1 MSDAPN
7 PTAAELAAV
16 LADLRSKEEA
26 LAALEREKY
35 EPIAIV
41 GMGLRIPGG
50 NNDVDTFA
58 RFLREGRSGVGPLP
72 ADERRQLAQD
82 RVDRE
87 GEDGVPGG
95 AEHAGDPPPG
105 GFVRDVDRFD
115 AAFFSV
121 SPKEAPYIDPQQRLA
136 LQTAWEALEHA
147 GIDPTSLRHGDTG
160 VFMGVTTLDYIFES
174 TDLAPADVDGYLAPG
189 LTHSAV
195 SGRLS
200 YFLGLRGPC
209 MTVDTTCS
217 SSLTATHLAVQA
229 LRGGECG
236 VALSGGVNVIHNAH
250 NHTILSLGGVLAAD
264 GQCKTFDER
273 ADGYARAEGCGVLVL
288 KRLSDARRDGD
299 TVHALIRGSAVGQDG
314 ESAGLVAPNGAAQE
328 QVMRSALARC
338 RLEPGDIQYVEAH
351 GTGTALGDPTEMD
364 AISDVFAD
372 SHTHDRPVVVG
383 SLKTNIGHMEGAAGV
398 GSLIKA
404 ALQLRERTVFP
415 HLNLVTPSPRIAW
428 DEAPVTVP
436 TELRPWPGTGTGRAM
451 VNGFGVT
458 GTIASVV
465 LEEAPA
471 ATATDEDGADAR
483 PGAVLTLSAKN
494 RTSLRKIAERYLDHL
509 EQHPDTPLA
518 DLCRTSNT
526 GRAHFRHRIAEVV
539 GDRDDAVRALGRR
552 AASLAAGTARGGG
565 SAGVPKVAFLFSGT
579 GTQYPGMGAA
589 LHRQY
594 PVFRA
599 ALDECDAILTPLLGV
614 PLGELVRGECE
625 APERIDEPR
634 YLQPAL
640 FSLEYAMARL
650 WLSWGVRPSVLM
662 GHSLGEFA
670 AAAVAGLFSLED
682 GARLVA
688 ARGRLSEAVRD
699 KGGMAAVGA
708 PAAEVAPLVE
718 DYPDLSIGAVNGPG
732 QCLLTGGHASLAD
745 AGRRLTERGGKV
757 TPLRGAVPYH
767 SPLMAE
773 IVDEFREVLA
783 TVEFRTPT
791 MAVVSNVT
799 GRVARGRQMADP
811 EYWIRHLLEPVRF
824 EAGVQTVDQRGRHV
838 FVELGPSAALTA
850 LARTAAGDA
859 DHVWLSST
867 FRDDHDGDMIRRSL
881 AKAYEAGV
889 PVSWAGYHEGAPRRR
904 VPLPSYA
911 FDGKRYWLPTPQR
924 RAAEAAWRAERTPE
938 GERGASGGLFY
949 EQHWISQPLP
959 GTRRDGRRVLVVG
972 ETARLPR
979 GLAEAAASE
988 GVALTVAPGPAALAD
1003 ALDGALDG
1011 EPPTDVCWL
1020 WRTGTDGTEAGG
1032 TTGAARLRAEC
1043 ETNYRELLAVL
1054 DTLARKGF
1062 GRGQRLWLVSEG
1074 AQHLPGDKSTEP
1086 AAAATLWGFGRALA
1100 LEYPGYR
1107 ATLVDLRP
1115 RTDGTD
1121 GTDGTDNAAGLVGEW
1136 LAAGESEPEIV
1147 HRDGERWVRRL
1158 RTADPVPADS
1168 RPLTVRPDRTY
1179 VVAGATGMVGGALAR
1194 RLVAL
1199 GARHLALLSRTGGP
1213 APALGDGVTASVYAC
1228 DLGSERDVTHVLAEL
1243 AAAAPPVGGV
1253 IHAAQETARDLPL
1266 AEQTWESL
1274 DAVFRTKVYGA
1285 WLLHEATAH
1294 LPEPAFFLGCSTA
1307 GTLLGAATQT
1317 GAGAGNAFLDHL
1329 MAQRAGAGLPAVAV
1343 NWGPWAPR
1351 EPGRRL
1357 SSSLIR
1363 SWEGQG
1369 ITLLDEDEATGA
1381 LPHLL
1386 DAGRTHLLMG
1396 HCDWDRFVA
1405 RRAPSALF
1413 AELVSGPAADGARTG
1428 IGALTETAGAARS
1441 AGINAIVRTRLAD
1454 VLRFESADD
1463 LEPDAELAALGM
1475 DSLNAVE
1482 IRSSL
1487 ESAFRVTLPAS
1498 ITFDRPSVD
1507 LLTAYIEQLLS
1518 GAGAPAHEAGT
1529 GAHR

>member
-1 MSDAPN
+1 MSEQAS

-16 LADLRSKEEA
+16 IADLRRKEEA

-50 NNDVDTFA
+50 NNDADTFA
-58 RFLREGRSGVGPLP
+58 EFLREGRSGIGPLP
-72 ADERRQLAQD
+72 AGERRQMAPD
-82 RVDRE
+82 AAAPGPDAAST
-87 GEDGVPGG
+87 GSGAAADGAAAPG
-95 AEHAGDPPPG
+95 AEGDDWPRG
-105 GFVRDVDRFD
+105 GFVPDVDRFD

-136 LQTAWEALEHA
+136 LHTAWEALEHA
-147 GIDPTSLRHGDTG
+147 GIDPVSLRHGDTG

-174 TDLAPADVDGYLAPG
+174 TDLAPADLDGYLAPG

-200 YFLGLRGPC
+200 FFLGLRGPC

-236 VALSGGVNVIHNAH
+236 VALSGGVNVIHNAQ
-250 NHTILSLGGVLAAD
+250 NHAILRLGGVLAPDA
-264 GQCKTFDER
+264 QCKTFDES
-273 ADGYARAEGCGVLVL
+273 ANGYARAEGCGVLVL

-299 TVHALIRGSAVGQDG
+299 TVHAVIRGSAVGQDG

-364 AISDVFAD
+364 AISDVFAA
-372 SHTHDRPVVVG
+372 SHTKDRPMVVG
-383 SLKTNIGHMEGAAGV
+383 SLKTNIGHMEGAAGA

-404 ALQLRERTVFP
+404 VLQLREKTVFP
-415 HLNLVTPSPRIAW
+415 HLNLVTPSRRIAW
-428 DEAPVTVP
+428 DDAPVTVP
-436 TELRPWPGTGTGRAM
+436 TELRPWPAADTARAM

-471 ATATDEDGADAR
+471 EAPADEDTADAR
-483 PGAVLTLSAKN
+483 PSAVLTLSAKS
-494 RTSLRKIAERYLDHL
+494 RTSLRRLAERHLDHL
-509 EQHPDTPLA
+509 DRHPETPLA

-539 GDRDDAVRALGRR
+539 GDRDGAVRALSKRV
-552 AASLAAGTARGGG
+552 AALAEGTARGG
-565 SAGVPKVAFLFSGT
+565 SAGAPKVAFLFSGT

-594 PVFRA
+594 PAFRA
-599 ALDECDAILTPLLGV
+599 ALDACDRILTPLLGV
-614 PLGELVRGECE
+614 PLGELIRGECE
-625 APERIDEPR
+625 APERIHEPR

-708 PAAEVAPLVE
+708 PADEVAPLIE
-718 DYPDLSIGAVNGPG
+718 SYPDLSIGAVNGPG
-732 QCLLTGGHASLAD
+732 QCLLTGGEAALAD
-745 AGRRLTERGGKV
+745 AGRRLTERGVKV

-773 IVDEFREVLA
+773 IVDEFREVLG
-783 TVEFRTPT
+783 TVDFRTPT
-791 MAVVSNVT
+791 MALVSNVT

-811 EYWIRHLLEPVRF
+811 EYWVRHLLEPVQF
-824 EAGVQTVDQRGRHV
+824 EAGVRAVDQRGRHV

-850 LARTAAGDA
+850 LARSSAGEA

-889 PVSWAGYHEGAPRRR
+889 PVSWAGYHEGAPQRR
-904 VPLPSYA
+904 VTLPSYP
-911 FDGKRYWLPTPQR
+911 FDGKRYWLPTKQR
-924 RAAEAAWRAERTPE
+924 RAAEAAWQAERDPE
-938 GERGASGGLFY
+938 GRQHANGLYY
-949 EQHWISQPLP
+949 EQHWVAQALP
-959 GTRRDGRRVLVVG
+959 DTRREQRRVLVAG
-972 ETARLPR
+972 DTTRLPQALTER
-979 GLAEAAASE
+979 AAAE
-988 GVALTVAPGPAALAD
+988 GVTLTVAADPAALAD
-1003 ALDGALDG
+1003 ALGAPGG
-1011 EPPTDVCWL
+1011 ERPTDVCWL
-1020 WRTGTDGTEAGG
+1020 WRAHAGATAPDDGDA
-1032 TTGAARLRAEC
+1032 AARLRAEC
-1043 ETNYRELLAVL
+1043 EVNYRDLLAVL
-1054 DTLARKGF
+1054 DALARGGF
-1062 GRGQRLWLVSEG
+1062 GRGQRLWLVGEG
-1074 AQHLPGDKSTEP
+1074 AQHLPGDKGADP
-1086 AAAATLWGFGRALA
+1086 AAAATLWGFGRALGM
-1100 LEYPGYR
+1100 EFPGYR
-1107 ATLVDLRP
+1107 VTLVDLQP
-1115 RTDGTD
+1115 GADDAT
-1121 GTDGTDNAAGLVGEW
+1121 GLVGEW
-1136 LAAGESEPEIV
+1136 LAAEENELEIA
-1147 HRDGERWVRRL
+1147 HRDGGRWVRRL
-1158 RTADPVPADS
+1158 RTADPVPTPSA
-1168 RPLTVRPDRTY
+1168 PVTVRPDRTY
-1179 VVAGATGMVGGALAR
+1179 VVAGATGMVGRALAH

-1213 APALGDGVTASVYAC
+1213 APDLGEGVTARVHPC
-1228 DLGSERDVTHVLAEL
+1228 DIGSADDVSRVLAGL
-1243 AAAAPPVGGV
+1243 AREAPPVGGV
-1253 IHAAQETARDLPL
+1253 VHAAQETAQDLPV
-1266 AEQTWESL
+1266 AQQTWESL

-1285 WLLHEATAH
+1285 WLLHEATAD
-1294 LPEPAFFLGCSTA
+1294 LPELDFFLGCSTA
-1307 GTLLGAATQT
+1307 GALLGAATQT

-1329 MAQRAGAGLPAVAV
+1329 MAQRTGANLPATAV
-1343 NWGPWAPR
+1343 NWGPWASKD
-1351 EPGRRL
+1351 PGRRL
-1357 SSSLIR
+1357 SASLVR

-1369 ITLLDEDEATGA
+1369 ITLLEEDEATQA
-1381 LPHLL
+1381 LPALL
-1386 DAGRTHLLMG
+1386 DAGRGQVLMG
-1396 HCDWDRFVA
+1396 HCDWNRFVA

-1413 AELVSGPAADGARTG
+1413 AELVPPSAADAGG
-1428 IGALTETAGAARS
+1428 DVGALADTPGAARS
-1441 AGINAIVRTRLAD
+1441 AGINAIVRARLAD

-1463 LEPDAELAALGM
+1463 VEPDAELADLGM

-1482 IRSSL
+1482 IRNTL
-1487 ESAFRVTLPAS
+1487 EAAFRVTLPAS
-1498 ITFDRPSVD
+1498 VTFDRPSVD
-1507 LLTAYIEQLLS
+1507 LLSTYIEELLS
-1518 GAGAPAHEAGT
+1518 GADAPAAHEAET

>member
-1 MSDAPN
+1 MSDPSN
-7 PTAAELAAV
+7 PKAAELAAV
-16 LADLRSKEEA
+16 IADLRRKEEA

-58 RFLREGRSGVGPLP
+58 EFLREGRSGIGPLP
-72 ADERRQLAQD
+72 ADERRQMAPAPDSESLD
-82 RVDRE
+82 PESLDP
-87 GEDGVPGG
+87 DSPG
-95 AEHAGDPPPG
+95 DWPRG

-160 VFMGVTTLDYIFES
+160 VYMGVTTLDYIFES
-174 TDLAPADVDGYLAPG
+174 TGLAPADLDGYLAPG

-236 VALSGGVNVIHNAH
+236 LALSGGVNVIHNAH
-250 NHTILSLGGVLAAD
+250 NHTILSLGGVLASD

-288 KRLSDARRDGD
+288 KRLSDALRDGD

-338 RLEPGDIQYVEAH
+338 GLEPGDIQYVEAH

-364 AISDVFAD
+364 AISDVFAQ
-372 SHTHDRPVVVG
+372 SHTSDRPVVVG

-398 GSLIKA
+398 GSIIKA
-404 ALQLRERTVFP
+404 ALQLREKTVFP
-415 HLNLVTPSPRIAW
+415 HLNLVTPSRRIAW
-428 DEAPVTVP
+428 DDAPVTVP
-436 TELRPWPGTGTGRAM
+436 TECGPWPGTGTGRAM

-471 ATATDEDGADAR
+471 TTGTETEEDGADAR
-483 PGAVLTLSAKN
+483 PSAVLTLSAKS
-494 RTSLRKIAERYLDHL
+494 RTSLRRLAERYLDHL
-509 EQHPDTPLA
+509 DRHPAAPLA

-526 GRAHFRHRIAEVV
+526 GRAHFRHRISEVV
-539 GDRDDAVRALGRR
+539 SDRDDTVRALGKRV
-552 AASLAAGTARGGG
+552 ASLTAGTARGGAA
-565 SAGVPKVAFLFSGT
+565 SVPKVAFLFSGT

-599 ALDECDAILTPLLGV
+599 ALDECDRILTPLLGV

-625 APERIDEPR
+625 APERVHEPR

-688 ARGRLSEAVRD
+688 ARGRLSEAVRS

-708 PAAEVAPLVE
+708 PAAEVAPLLE
-718 DYPDLSIGAVNGPG
+718 GYPDLTVGAVNGPG
-732 QCLLTGGHASLAD
+732 QCLLTGGNDSLAD
-745 AGRRLTERGGKV
+745 AGRRLAERGVKF

-783 TVEFRTPT
+783 TVDFRTPT
-791 MAVVSNVT
+791 MALVSNVT

-811 EYWIRHLLEPVRF
+811 EYWIRHLLEPVQF
-824 EAGVQTVDQRGRHV
+824 EAGVQAVDQRGRHV

-850 LARTAAGDA
+850 LARTSAGEA

-889 PVSWAGYHEGAPRRR
+889 RVSWAGYHEGAPRRR
-904 VPLPSYA
+904 IPLPSYP
-911 FDGKRYWLPTPQR
+911 FDGKRYWLPTAQR
-924 RAAEAAWRAERTPE
+924 RAAEAAWQAERNPE

-949 EQHWISQPLP
+949 EQHWLAQTLP
-959 GTRRDGRRVLVVG
+959 ATRRERRRVLVAG
-972 ETARLPR
+972 DTARLPR
-979 GLAEAAASE
+979 GLAEAAAADD
-988 GVALTVAPGPAALAD
+988 VTLTVATDATVLA
-1003 ALDGALDG
+1003 GALDG

-1020 WRTGTDGTEAGG
+1020 WRSGTEGAGADADDA
-1032 TTGAARLRAEC
+1032 AARLRAEC
-1043 ETNYRELLAVL
+1043 EANYRDLLAVL

-1062 GRGQRLWLVSEG
+1062 GRGQRLWLVTEG

-1086 AAAATLWGFGRALA
+1086 AAAATLWGFGRALGM
-1100 LEYPGYR
+1100 EFPGYR
-1107 ATLVDLRP
+1107 VTLVDLQP
-1115 RTDGTD
+1115 GTD
-1121 GTDGTDNAAGLVGEW
+1121 GVTGLVGEW
-1136 LAAGESEPEIV
+1136 LAAGESELEIV

-1158 RTADPVPADS
+1158 RTAEPVPAAS
-1168 RPLTVRPDRTY
+1168 RPLTIRPDRTY
-1179 VVAGATGMVGGALAR
+1179 VVAGATGMVGRALAH
-1194 RLVAL
+1194 RLAAL

-1213 APALGDGVTASVYAC
+1213 APALGDGVTASVHAC
-1228 DLGSERDVTHVLAEL
+1228 DLGSASDVSRVLAEL
-1243 AAAAPPVGGV
+1243 ADTAAPVGGV
-1253 IHAAQETARDLPL
+1253 IHAAQEAAQDLPL
-1266 AEQTWESL
+1266 AQQTWESL

-1285 WLLHEATAH
+1285 WLLHEATAD
-1294 LPEPAFFLGCSTA
+1294 LPELDFFLACSTA
-1307 GTLLGAATQT
+1307 GALLGAATQT

-1329 MAQRAGAGLPAVAV
+1329 MAQRAGAGLPATAV

-1351 EPGRRL
+1351 EPGRQL
-1357 SSSLIR
+1357 SSSLVR

-1369 ITLLDEDEATGA
+1369 ITLLEQDAATDA
-1381 LPHLL
+1381 LPALL
-1386 DAGRTHLLMG
+1386 DAGRTQVLMG
-1396 HCDWDRFVA
+1396 HCDWNRFVA

-1413 AELVSGPAADGARTG
+1413 AELVPGPAAGGAQTD
-1428 IGALTETAGAARS
+1428 ISALTTAPGAARS
-1441 AGINAIVRTRLAD
+1441 AGINAIVRARLAD

-1482 IRSSL
+1482 IRNSL
-1487 ESAFRVTLPAS
+1487 EAAFRVTLPAS
-1498 ITFDRPSVD
+1498 VTFDRPSVD
-1507 LLTAYIEQLLS
+1507 LLTEHIEQLLS
-1518 GAGAPAHEAGT
+1518 GAQAPAHAAGT

>member
-1 MSDAPN
+1 MSDALN

-16 LADLRSKEEA
+16 LADLRRKEEA

-50 NNDVDTFA
+50 NNDADTFA
-58 RFLREGRSGVGPLP
+58 QFLREGRSGIGPLP
-72 ADERRQLAQD
+72 AGERRQMAPDGSAPDGSAL
-82 RVDRE
+82 E
-87 GEDGVPGG
+87 GENSGGGGGGGGGEDG
-95 AEHAGDPPPG
+95 GDWPRG
-105 GFVRDVDRFD
+105 GFLRDVDRFD

-250 NHTILSLGGVLAAD
+250 NHTILSLGGVLSAD

-364 AISDVFAD
+364 AISDVFAL
-372 SHTHDRPVVVG
+372 SHTSARPVVVG

-398 GSLIKA
+398 GSIIKA

-415 HLNLVTPSPRIAW
+415 HLNLVTPSRRIAW
-428 DEAPVTVP
+428 DDAPVTVP
-436 TELRPWPGTGTGRAM
+436 TECRPWPGTGTGRAM

-471 ATATDEDGADAR
+471 ETGGDDGAADADGR
-483 PGAVLTLSAKN
+483 PSAVLTLSAKS
-494 RTSLRKIAERYLDHL
+494 RTSLRRLAERYLDHL
-509 EQHPDTPLA
+509 DRHPDTPLA

-526 GRAHFRHRIAEVV
+526 GRAHFRYRIAEVV

-552 AASLAAGTARGGG
+552 AASLAAGTTRGGG
-565 SAGVPKVAFLFSGT
+565 SASVPKVAFLFSGT

-599 ALDECDAILTPLLGV
+599 ALDECDGILTPLLGV

-625 APERIDEPR
+625 APERVHEPR

-688 ARGRLSEAVRD
+688 ARGRLSEALRD

-708 PAAEVAPLVE
+708 PATEVAPLIE
-718 DYPDLSIGAVNGPG
+718 RYPDLSIGAVNGPG
-732 QCLLTGGHASLAD
+732 QCLLTGGDASLAD
-745 AGRRLTERGGKV
+745 AGRRLTERGIKV

-767 SPLMAE
+767 SPLMTE
-773 IVDEFREVLA
+773 IVDEFREVLD

-824 EAGVQTVDQRGRHV
+824 EAGVQAVDQRGRHV

-850 LARTAAGDA
+850 LARTSAGEA

-889 PVSWAGYHEGAPRRR
+889 PVSWAGYHEGAPQRRI
-904 VPLPSYA
+904 PLPSYT

-924 RAAEAAWRAERTPE
+924 RAAEAAWQAERTPE

-949 EQHWISQPLP
+949 EQHWISQALP
-959 GTRRDGRRVLVVG
+959 DTRREGRRVLVVG
-972 ETARLPR
+972 DTARLPR
-979 GLAEAAASE
+979 GLTETAAFE
-988 GVALTVAPGPAALAD
+988 GVALAVAADPAALAD
-1003 ALDGALDG
+1003 ALDG

-1020 WRTGTDGTEAGG
+1020 WRTGTAERGTES
-1032 TTGAARLRAEC
+1032 GAARLRAEC
-1043 ETNYRELLAVL
+1043 EANYRELLAVL

-1074 AQHLPGDKSTEP
+1074 AQHLPGDKGTEP
-1086 AAAATLWGFGRALA
+1086 APAATLWGFGRALA
-1100 LEYPGYR
+1100 MEYPGYR
-1107 ATLVDLRP
+1107 ATLVDLQP
-1115 RTDGTD
+1115 GTGSGTD
-1121 GTDGTDNAAGLVGEW
+1121 GAAGLVGEW

-1179 VVAGATGMVGGALAR
+1179 VVAGATGMVGRALAR
-1194 RLVAL
+1194 CLAAL
-1199 GARHLALLSRTGGP
+1199 GARHLVLLSRTGGP
-1213 APALGDGVTASVYAC
+1213 APALGDGVTASVHAC
-1228 DLGSERDVTHVLAEL
+1228 DLGSERDVTRVLAEL
-1243 AAAAPPVGGV
+1243 ADTAPPVGGV
-1253 IHAAQETARDLPL
+1253 IHAAQEAARDLPL
-1266 AEQTWESL
+1266 AELTWESL

-1294 LPEPAFFLGCSTA
+1294 LPELDFFLGCSTA
-1307 GTLLGAATQT
+1307 GALLGAATQT

-1329 MAQRAGAGLPAVAV
+1329 MAQRAGAGLPATAV

-1351 EPGRRL
+1351 QPGRQL

-1381 LPHLL
+1381 LPQLL
-1386 DAGRTHLLMG
+1386 DAGRTHILMG
-1396 HCDWDRFVA
+1396 HCDWHRFVA

-1413 AELVSGPAADGARTG
+1413 AELVAGPATDGARTD
-1428 IGALTETAGAARS
+1428 IGALTDTSGATRS
-1441 AGINAIVRTRLAD
+1441 ARINAIVRTRLAD

-1487 ESAFRVTLPAS
+1487 EAAFRVTLPAS
-1498 ITFDRPSVD
+1498 VTFDRPSVD
-1507 LLTAYIEQLLS
+1507 LLTEYIEQLLS
-1518 GAGAPAHEAGT
+1518 GAEAPAHEAGT
-1529 GAHR
+1529 GAP

>member
-1 MSDAPN
+1 MSEASQPS
-7 PTAAELAAV
+7 AAELAAV
-16 LADLRSKEEA
+16 LAELRSKEEA

-41 GMGLRIPGG
+41 GMGLRVPGG

-72 ADERRQLAQD
+72 AGERRQMAPD
-82 RVDRE
+82 
-87 GEDGVPGG
+87 GGPAHEDGAGASGEAGDGAAGG
-95 AEHAGDPPPG
+95 AEDGDWPRG
-105 GFVRDVDRFD
+105 GFIHDVDRFD

-147 GIDPTSLRHGDTG
+147 GVDPTSLRHGDTG

-174 TDLAPADVDGYLAPG
+174 TDLAPADLDGYLAPG

-200 YFLGLRGPC
+200 FFLGLRGPC

-236 VALSGGVNVIHNAH
+236 IALSGGVNVIHNAH
-250 NHTILSLGGVLAAD
+250 NHTILSLGGVLASD

-299 TVHALIRGSAVGQDG
+299 TVHAVIRGSAVGQDG

-338 RLEPGDIQYVEAH
+338 RLTPGDIQYVEAH

-364 AISDVFAD
+364 AISDVFAE
-372 SHTHDRPVVVG
+372 SHTKAAPMVVG

-398 GSLIKA
+398 GSIIKA
-404 ALQLRERTVFP
+404 VLQLREKTVFP
-415 HLNLVTPSPRIAW
+415 HLNLVTPSRRIAW

-436 TELRPWPGTGTGRAM
+436 TECRPWPGTGTGRAM

-471 ATATDEDGADAR
+471 ETAAPTRQETADVR
-483 PGAVLTLSAKN
+483 PSAVLTLSAKN
-494 RTSLRKIAERYLDHL
+494 RTSLRRLAERYLDHL
-509 EQHPDTPLA
+509 TRHPDTPLA

-539 GDRDDAVRALGRR
+539 GDRDDTARALDKRI
-552 AASLAAGTARGGG
+552 ASLAAGTTRGGG

-589 LHRQY
+589 LYAQY
-594 PVFRA
+594 PAFRA
-599 ALDECDAILTPLLGV
+599 ALDACDRILTPLIGV
-614 PLGELVRGECE
+614 PLGELVRGGGE
-625 APERIDEPR
+625 APERVHEPR

-670 AAAVAGLFSLED
+670 AAAVAGVFSLED

-708 PAAEVAPLVE
+708 PAAEVAPLLE
-718 DYPDLSIGAVNGPG
+718 DWPDLTIGAVNGPG
-732 QCLLTGGHASLAD
+732 QCLLTGGDDALAEV
-745 AGRRLTERGGKV
+745 GRRLTERGVKV

-767 SPLMAE
+767 SPLMAD
-773 IVDEFREVLA
+773 IVEEFRAVLD

-811 EYWIRHLLEPVRF
+811 EYWIRHLLEPVQF
-824 EAGVQTVDQRGRHV
+824 EAGVRAVDQRGRHV

-850 LARTAAGDA
+850 LARTSAGEA

-889 PVSWAGYHEGAPRRR
+889 QVSWAGYHDGASRRR
-904 VPLPSYA
+904 IPLPSYP
-911 FDGKRYWLPTPQR
+911 FDGKRYWLPTPR
-924 RAAEAAWRAERTPE
+924 RKAAEAAWQAEKTPG
-938 GERGASGGLFY
+938 GEQAASGGLFY
-949 EQHWISQPLP
+949 EQHWVPQPLP
-959 GTRRDGRRVLVVG
+959 DTRREGRRVLVAG
-972 ETARLPR
+972 DPARLPR
-979 GLAEAAASE
+979 GLAEAAAAE
-988 GVALTVAPGPAALAD
+988 GVALAVATGPTALAET
-1003 ALDGALDG
+1003 LDG

-1020 WRTGTDGTEAGG
+1020 WRTAPDDLTADGM
-1032 TTGAARLRAEC
+1032 TGAERLRAEC
-1043 ETNYRELLAVL
+1043 EANYRDLLAVL
-1054 DTLARKGF
+1054 DTLGRKGF
-1062 GRGQRLWLVSEG
+1062 GRGQRLWLVGEG
-1074 AQHLPGDKSTEP
+1074 AQQLPGDKSTEP
-1086 AAAATLWGFGRALA
+1086 AAAATLWGFGRALGM
-1100 LEYPGYR
+1100 EFPGYR
-1107 ATLVDLRP
+1107 VTLVDLP
-1115 RTDGTD
+1115 PGADG
-1121 GTDGTDNAAGLVGEW
+1121 APALVGEW
-1136 LAAGESEPEIV
+1136 LAAGESELEIA
-1147 HRDGERWVRRL
+1147 HRDGGRLVRRL
-1158 RTADPVPADS
+1158 RTADAVPTDS
-1168 RPLTVRPDRTY
+1168 RPLAVRADRTY
-1179 VVAGATGMVGGALAR
+1179 VVAGGTGMVGRALAR
-1194 RLVAL
+1194 RLAAL
-1199 GARHLALLSRTGGP
+1199 GARHVALLSRTGGP
-1213 APALGDGVTASVYAC
+1213 APVLGDGVTASVHAC
-1228 DLGSERDVTHVLAEL
+1228 DLGSAPDVSRVLAEL
-1243 AAAAPPVGGV
+1243 AEAAPPVGGV
-1253 IHAAQETARDLPL
+1253 VHAAQEAAQDLPL
-1266 AEQTWESL
+1266 AQQTWESL

-1285 WLLHEATAH
+1285 WLLHEASAD
-1294 LPEPAFFLGCSTA
+1294 LPELDFFLGCSTA
-1307 GTLLGAATQT
+1307 GALLGAATQT

-1329 MAQRAGAGLPAVAV
+1329 MAQRAGAGLPATAV

-1351 EPGRRL
+1351 GPGRQL
-1357 SSSLIR
+1357 SSSLVR

-1369 ITLLDEDEATGA
+1369 ITLLDQDEATDA
-1381 LPHLL
+1381 LPALL
-1386 DAGRTHLLMG
+1386 DAGRPQILMG
-1396 HCDWDRFVA
+1396 HCDWKRFVA

-1413 AELVSGPAADGARTG
+1413 EDLVPGCAAAGAGTDV
-1428 IGALTETAGAARS
+1428 GALASDPGAARS
-1441 AGINAIVRTRLAD
+1441 AGVNAIVRHRLAD

-1463 LEPDAELAALGM
+1463 VEPDAELAALGM

-1482 IRSSL
+1482 IRNAL
-1487 ESAFRVTLPAS
+1487 EAAFRITLPAS
-1498 ITFDRPSVD
+1498 VTFDRPSVD
-1507 LLTAYIEQLLS
+1507 LLSAYIEELLS
-1518 GAGAPAHEAGT
+1518 GAEAPAHAAGT

>member
-16 LADLRSKEEA
+16 LADLRSKEETLRRKEEA

-41 GMGLRIPGG
+41 GMGLRVPGG
-50 NNDVDTFA
+50 NNDADTFA

-82 RVDRE
+82 GVDRE
-87 GEDGVPGG
+87 GEDGASGG
-95 AEHAGDPPPG
+95 GEHAGDPPPG
-105 GFVRDVDRFD
+105 GFVRDIDRFD

-147 GIDPTSLRHGDTG
+147 GIDPVSLRHGDTG

-250 NHTILSLGGVLAAD
+250 NHTILTLGGVLAAD

-372 SHTHDRPVVVG
+372 SHTNARPVVVG

-458 GTIASVV
+458 GTIASVI

-471 ATATDEDGADAR
+471 TTATPPDEETADAR
-483 PGAVLTLSAKN
+483 PSDVLTLSAKS
-494 RTSLRKIAERYLDHL
+494 RTSLRKLAERYLDHL

-552 AASLAAGTARGGG
+552 AASLAAGTTRGGG

-614 PLGELVRGECE
+614 PLGALIRGECE
-625 APERIDEPR
+625 APERIHEPR

-650 WLSWGVRPSVLM
+650 WLSWGVRPSVLL

-688 ARGRLSEAVRD
+688 ARGRLSGAVRD

-708 PAAEVAPLVE
+708 PATEVAPLVE

-732 QCLLTGGHASLAD
+732 QCLLTGGHASLAE
-745 AGRRLTERGGKV
+745 AGRRLTERGVKV

-773 IVDEFREVLA
+773 IVDAFREVLA

-811 EYWIRHLLEPVRF
+811 EYWIGHLLEPVRF
-824 EAGVQTVDQRGRHV
+824 EAGVQAVDQRGRHV

-850 LARTAAGDA
+850 LARTSAGDA

-889 PVSWAGYHEGAPRRR
+889 PVSWAGYHEGAPRHR
-904 VPLPSYA
+904 VPLPTYA

-924 RAAEAAWRAERTPE
+924 RAAEAARQAARTPE
-938 GERGASGGLFY
+938 GERGAHDSLFY
-949 EQHWISQPLP
+949 EQHWVSQALP
-959 GTRRDGRRVLVVG
+959 QTRRDGRRVLVVG
-972 ETARLPR
+972 DTARLPR
-979 GLAEAAASE
+979 GLTEAAAAD
-988 GVALTVAPGPAALAD
+988 GVALTVAAGPTALAD
-1003 ALDGALDG
+1003 ALDG

-1020 WRTGTDGTEAGG
+1020 WRTSAADPGADGS
-1032 TTGAARLRAEC
+1032 GAAQLRAEC
-1043 ETNYRELLAVL
+1043 EANYRELLAVL

-1062 GRGQRLWLVSEG
+1062 GRGQRLWLVTEG
-1074 AQHLPGDKSTEP
+1074 AQHLPGDKGTEP

-1107 ATLVDLRP
+1107 TTLVDLQP
-1115 RTDGTD
+1115 GTYGNDGT
-1121 GTDGTDNAAGLVGEW
+1121 ASGLVGEW

-1179 VVAGATGMVGGALAR
+1179 VVAGATGMVGRALAR
-1194 RLVAL
+1194 RLAAL

-1213 APALGDGVTASVYAC
+1213 APALGDGATATVHAC
-1228 DLGSERDVTHVLAEL
+1228 DLGSERDVTRVLAQL
-1243 AAAAPPVGGV
+1243 ADTAPPLGGV

-1266 AEQTWESL
+1266 TEQTWESL

-1294 LPEPAFFLGCSTA
+1294 LPELDFFLGCSTA
-1307 GTLLGAATQT
+1307 GTLLGAATQS

-1329 MAQRAGAGLPAVAV
+1329 MAQRAGAGLPATAV

-1351 EPGRRL
+1351 EPGRQL
-1357 SSSLIR
+1357 SASLIR

-1369 ITLLDEDEATGA
+1369 ITLLDEDEATAA
-1381 LPHLL
+1381 LPQLL
-1386 DAGRTHLLMG
+1386 DAGRAHVLMG
-1396 HCDWDRFVA
+1396 HCDWHRFVA

-1413 AELVSGPAADGARTG
+1413 AELVPALAADGAQTDT
-1428 IGALTETAGAARS
+1428 GALTDASGAARS

-1482 IRSSL
+1482 IRGSL
-1487 ESAFRVTLPAS
+1487 EAAFRVTLPAS
-1498 ITFDRPSVD
+1498 LTFDRPSVD
-1507 LLTAYIEQLLS
+1507 LLTEYIEELLS
-1518 GAGAPAHEAGT
+1518 GAEAPAHEART
-1529 GAHR
+1529 GAQR